1 MELAEEKSMRKQG
14 IWGLAIL
21 ALGLFVVSSLQ
32 AQTLQPQPGV
42 QVQTIQPQSG
52 AQVQPM
58 RHQKGDLP
66 GPIDS
71 LSDLED
77 TGRMLFMLTDAN
89 RDGQVSQQE
98 AINAANLFVGGF
110 FFQADGN
117 GDGVVSPE
125 EARRARENFLQT
137 RPWLRYVIET
147 ARATPKPGQAG
158 QPGSAQQNPLRVLQT
173 VFDSNNDRQLQASEL
188 RQGVQTVV
196 QGMFTTADTN
206 RDNQLSPTEVNSA
219 IDGMFASAAQAAFQ
233 AADTDRNGSL
243 SLQEWDQSIQAPAH
257 VVFNVLDGN
266 HDGQLTSAEAE
277 QAQRI
282 IISQL
287 RSLRIPNAP
296 NSPSN
301 LIRTGR
307 LPNEVA
313 PVPTLG
319 TSGATGTPGQ
329 SIPPAGTTTTQPA
342 PR

>member
-14 IWGLAIL
+14 IWGLSIL
-21 ALGLFVVSSLQ
+21 ALGPWTLASLQ
-32 AQTLQPQPGV
+32 AQTIQPQPGV
-42 QVQTIQPQSG
+42 QTQTIQSQAGGPGQ
-52 AQVQPM
+52 AM

-77 TGRMLFMLTDAN
+77 TGRMLFMMADAN
-89 RDGQVSQQE
+89 RDGQISQQE
-98 AINAANLFVGGF
+98 AINAANLCVGGF

-158 QPGSAQQNPLRVLQT
+158 QPGSAQQSPLRMLQT

-206 RDNQLSPTEVNSA
+206 RDNQLSPTEVNGA
-219 IDGMFASAAQAAFQ
+219 IDGMFASAAQAAYQ
-233 AADTDRNGSL
+233 AADTDHNGSL
-243 SLQEWDQSIQAPAH
+243 SLQLGSVHPGPGPRGVQCPRRQPRWSAH
-257 VVFNVLDGN
+257 PRRG
-266 HDGQLTSAEAE
+266 
-277 QAQRI
+277 
-282 IISQL
+282 
-287 RSLRIPNAP
+287 
-296 NSPSN
+296 
-301 LIRTGR
+301 RTGGTDHH
-307 LPNEVA
+307 LAASVA
-313 PVPTLG
+313 SHPQCSQFALEPDPD
-319 TSGATGTPGQ
+319 GTP
-329 SIPPAGTTTTQPA
+329 PE
-342 PR
+342 

>member
-1 MELAEEKSMRKQG
+1 MRKQG
-14 IWGLAIL
+14 IWGLSIL
-21 ALGLFVVSSLQ
+21 ALGLWTWCSVQ
-32 AQTLQPQPGV
+32 AQTVQPQPGV
-42 QVQTIQPQSG
+42 QVQTSPPQSG
-52 AQVQPM
+52 VQGQSMM
-58 RHQKGDLP
+58 RYQKGDLP

-77 TGRMLFMLTDAN
+77 TGRMLFMLADADRN
-89 RDGQVSQQE
+89 GQISQQE
-98 AINAANLFVGGF
+98 AVNAANLLVGGF

-125 EARRARENFLQT
+125 ETRRARENFLQT

-158 QPGSAQQNPLRVLQT
+158 QPGSAQQTPFRVLQT
-173 VFDSNNDRQLQASEL
+173 IFDTNNDRQLQASEL

-206 RDNQLSPTEVNSA
+206 RDNELSPTEVNAA
-219 IDGMFASAAQAAFQ
+219 IEGMFASAAQAAFQ
-233 AADTDRNGSL
+233 AADTDRNDSL
-243 SLQEWDQSIQAPAH
+243 SLQEWNQALQGPAH

-266 HDGQLTSAEAE
+266 HDGQLTRAEAQ
-277 QAQRI
+277 QAERV
-282 IISQL
+282 IISQI
-287 RSLRIPNAP
+287 RSIRVPKAP

-301 LIRTGR
+301 LMRTGR
-307 LPNEVA
+307 LPREVA

-319 TSGATGTPGQ
+319 TSPAPGAPGQ
-329 SIPPAGTTTTQPA
+329 PIQPAGTTTQPA